1 MKDRVKLDAGSSI
14 LNEHRE
20 SRIENRVSSIE
31 NRVSSIEYRE
41 SYLCEGYKRFFDY
54 TIPRFMQIA
63 ADINASPS
71 SDFRTKLSGPKL
83 IT

>member
-1 MKDRVKLDAGSSI
+1 MKNRLKLDAGYSI
-14 LNEHRE
+14 LDEHRE
-20 SRIENRVSSIE
+20 SGIECQ
-31 NRVSSIEYRE
+31 E

-54 TIPRFMQIA
+54 AIPRFMQIA
-63 ADINASPS
+63 AEINASSS